1 MRETNNI
8 LIKHLLLLLL
18 MTFWGQGQ
26 LMSQSEEPPIEQR
39 RMPLTIR
46 FDGGL
51 GNVTKPL
58 AMKNNFYSVGDID
71 LGFHLGIAK
80 GWNVGLNMRYTGFQI
95 RQGASNFAD
104 TIINGLVYQVRT
116 IQNAWTPG
124 LSVSY
129 DKWVGKYTSFNFNL
143 TTGYSFVNYT
153 KIRSAFKG
161 DPALG
166 NYETLTIEPAINL
179 IYFFEEHVGVTFKV
193 SYTRTFAD
201 FQPSLVGLDG
211 GVIQYVTPDLKG
223 NIQFISFGLGFV
235 YSFKRID

>member
-1 MRETNNI
+1 
-8 LIKHLLLLLL
+8 LLLL

>member
-1 MRETNNI
+1 MIKLSNI
-8 LIKHLLLLLL
+8 HIMPLVLALLIGIFSQADV
-18 MTFWGQGQ
+18 MA
-26 LMSQSEEPPIEQR
+26 QSEDPPVEQR

-51 GNVTKPL
+51 GNITKPL

-124 LSVSY
+124 LSLSY

-166 NYETLTIEPAINL
+166 SYETLTIEPAVNL
-179 IYFFEEHVGVTFKV
+179 IYFFEEHVGVTFKL

-201 FQPSLVGLDG
+201 FRPDLVGLDG
-211 GVIQYVTPDLKG
+211 GVIQYVTPDLSG